1 MLAQQ
6 SGTSTLTVFMYP
18 IWSEIERF
26 VIGSYEL
33 TYDQGKVGANSFNVG
48 VKVIPN
54 MEADKNRHFLS
65 KFKMVIN
72 REQLN
77 LTRCF
82 IHQTNSN
89 CLNFHGIEWFYDWFR
104 NKNAI

>member
-1 MLAQQ
+1 MLARQL
-6 SGTSTLTVFMYP
+6 GTSTLTVLLYP

-89 CLNFHGIEWFYDWFR
+89 CLNFHGIKWFYGWLR
-104 NKNAI
+104 N

>member
-1 MLAQQ
+1 MLARQ
-6 SGTSTLTVFMYP
+6 SGTSTRTVLLYP

-54 MEADKNRHFLS
+54 MEADK
-65 KFKMVIN
+65 KI
-72 REQLN
+72 
-77 LTRCF
+77 
-82 IHQTNSN
+82 
-89 CLNFHGIEWFYDWFR
+89 GIFFVKIIQDGH
-104 NKNAI
+104 K